1 MRIPRIYTG
10 QELRGNTRIALEPRP
25 SAHIARALRMREG
38 DKLTLFDGVDGEYP
52 ATIATIDKKKVVVI
66 TGAHQARELESNLHI
81 HLGIA
86 ISRGDRMDWMVQK
99 ATELGVNVL
108 TPLFTERTE
117 VKLAGER
124 AAKKIHHWQ
133 QIAIS
138 ACEQCGRNR
147 LPAIE
152 ALQDVASWLASTDA
166 ARKFVLHHRADS
178 IGGAGDKPA
187 SIALLVGPEGGLSDQ
202 EISAAEQA
210 GFQSLCL
217 GPRVLRTETAPL
229 AAIAIL
235 QAHWGDMQHY
245 KVVPLDTLS

>member
-38 DKLTLFDGVDGEYP
+38 DKLTLFNGEGGEYL
-52 ATIATIDKKKVVVI
+52 AAIAAIDKKKVVVT
-66 TGAHQARELESNLHI
+66 TGAHQARELESGLHI

-86 ISRGDRMDWMVQK
+86 VSRGDRMDWMVQK
-99 ATELGVNVL
+99 ATELGVGAL

-117 VKLAGER
+117 VKLTGER

-147 LPAIE
+147 VPSID
-152 ALQDVASWLASTDA
+152 ALQDIGDWLASTVA
-166 ARKFVLHHRADS
+166 ERKFVLHHRADS

-210 GFQSLCL
+210 GFQSLRL

-235 QAHWGDMQHY
+235 QAHWGDMQLP
-245 KVVPLDTLS
+245 VVLSP

>member
-10 QELRGNTRIALEPRP
+10 QALRGNTRIELEPGP
-25 SAHIARALRMREG
+25 SAHIARALRMHKG
-38 DKLTLFDGVDGEYP
+38 DKVTLFNGEGGEYP
-52 ATIATIDKKKVVVI
+52 TEISAIDKKKVVV
-66 TGAHQARELESNLHI
+66 TTDTHRTLERESNLQI

-86 ISRGDRMDWMVQK
+86 VSRGDRMDWIVQK
-99 ATELGVNVL
+99 ATELGVDTL

-117 VKLAGER
+117 VRLTGER
-124 AAKKIHHWQ
+124 AAKKIRHWQ

-147 LPAIE
+147 VPAIH
-152 ALQDVASWLASTDA
+152 ALQELSHWLAATEA
-166 ARKFVLHHRADS
+166 ERKFVLHHRADPV
-178 IGGAGDKPA
+178 GGASDKPA

-210 GFQSLCL
+210 GFQSLRL

-235 QAHWGDMQHY
+235 QAHWGDMQLP
-245 KVVPLDTLS
+245 VGPNS